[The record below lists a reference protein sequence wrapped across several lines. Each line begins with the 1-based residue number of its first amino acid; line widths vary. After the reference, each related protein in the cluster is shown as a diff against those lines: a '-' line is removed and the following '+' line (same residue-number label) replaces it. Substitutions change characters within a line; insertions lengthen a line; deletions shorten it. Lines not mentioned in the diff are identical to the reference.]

1 MKRTFLFSALVL
13 AATSAFAESERCN
26 IDSDYDVALS
36 PDAITFSRDDG
47 APRSV
52 VMHDGSLLVDGRE
65 AALTDADRE
74 RVRQFERDARALVPE
89 VRAITMD
96 AVDIA
101 FTAMAEVARGL
112 APDNTTL
119 QTKLETSRAE
129 LIAEFDQPEGHFKID
144 EDAVAASVTRLVG
157 EITPTLI
164 GEITTAAL
172 SAAFS
177 GDESKARELERRAEN
192 MEADIEAKVKVR
204 ADALEARAD
213 TLCPKF
219 VALDALDDALA
230 YRLDDGS
237 ALDLLR
243 ADR

>member
-1 MKRTFLFSALVL
+1 MKRTFLFAALVL
-13 AATSAFAESERCN
+13 AGNSAFAESERCN

-101 FTAMAEVARGL
+101 FTAMTEVARGL

-177 GDESKARELERRAEN
+177 GDESKAREIERRAEN

-204 ADALEARAD
+204 ADALEARAEI
-213 TLCPKF
+213 LCPKF

-243 ADR
+243 TDR